1 MVAKR
6 EILIIN
12 NMRRKYPYIVAEIG
26 GNHNGDIE
34 LGKKMIKTAK
44 ECGADAVKFQL
55 YRRSDLWTEDHLKE
69 LNDGLVKLENV
80 SNWSTKELG
89 LNNIFEQV
97 DKFAIQE
104 QEHIEFFNYA
114 RELGIDY
121 GTSAF
126 TKNDVDFCID
136 QKVANLKIASCD
148 VTNLDLIEYVIS
160 KNYPTQIALGMANLA
175 EIEAIVRLIPEKYK
189 HNVTL
194 LHCISLYP
202 PKDEYVNLNFLKT
215 LRKTF
220 GFEVGYS
227 DHTFGFSIPLAAIAL
242 GATVIEKHFTLD
254 KNLPGWDHK
263 VSANPDEMRI
273 IASESKRIVDALGNG
288 IKIVSED
295 EIAKQKKFR
304 RSITTANYLKAGQVI
319 TYNDI
324 LFKRPGTGIP
334 ADKYKEIIGRH
345 VNRDIE
351 ANKTLFW
358 EDLVK

>member
-1 MVAKR
+1 M
-6 EILIIN
+6 N
-12 NMRRKYPYIVAEIG
+12 KYPYIVAEIG

-34 LGKKMIKTAK
+34 LGKKMIKAAK
-44 ECGADAVKFQL
+44 DCGADAVKFQL
-55 YRRSDLWTEDHLKE
+55 YRREDLWTEDHLKE
-69 LNDGLVKLENV
+69 LNDGVVKLENV

-89 LNNIFEQV
+89 LNNIFDQV
-97 DKFAIQE
+97 DKFAVQE
-104 QEHIEFFNYA
+104 QEHIEFFDYA
-114 RELGIDY
+114 RKLGIDY

-126 TKNDVDFCID
+126 IKKDVDFCID

-160 KNYPTQIALGMANLA
+160 KDYPTQIALGMASLA
-175 EIEAIVRLIPEKYK
+175 EIEAIVKLIPEKFK

-194 LHCISLYP
+194 LHCVSLYP
-202 PKDEYVNLNFLKT
+202 PKDEYVNLNFLQT
-215 LRKTF
+215 LRQAF
-220 GFEVGYS
+220 GMEVGYS

-242 GATVIEKHFTLD
+242 GAAVIEKHFTLD

-263 VSANPDEMRI
+263 VSANPEEMSI

-288 IKIVSED
+288 IKVVSVD

-304 RSITTANYLKAGQVI
+304 RSITTATALKAGQEI

-334 ADKYKEIIGRH
+334 ADKFKEIIGRH
-345 VNRDIE
+345 VNRYIE

-358 EDLVK
+358 DDLVK

>member
-1 MVAKR
+1 MSV
-6 EILIIN
+6 
-12 NMRRKYPYIVAEIG
+12 KYPYIVAEIG

-34 LGKKMIKTAK
+34 LGKKMIKAAK

-55 YRRSDLWTEDHLKE
+55 YRRCDLWTEDHLKE
-69 LNDGLVKLENV
+69 LNDGVVQLENV

-89 LNNIFEQV
+89 LNNIFDQV

-104 QEHIEFFNYA
+104 QEHIEFFRYA

-126 TKNDVDFCID
+126 TKKDVDFCID

-160 KNYPTQIALGMANLA
+160 KDYPTQIALGMASLA
-175 EIEAIVRLIPEKYK
+175 EIETIVNLIPKKYK

-194 LHCISLYP
+194 LHCVSLYP
-202 PKDEYVNLNFLKT
+202 PKDEFINLNFLRT
-215 LRKTF
+215 LRQAF
-220 GFEVGYS
+220 GMQVGYS
-227 DHTFGFSIPLAAIAL
+227 DHTFGYSIPLAAVAL

-263 VSANPDEMRI
+263 VSANPEEMRI
-273 IASESKRIVDALGNG
+273 ITAESKRIIDALGDG
-288 IKIVSED
+288 IKFISDD
-295 EIAKQKKFR
+295 EIAKQRKFR
-304 RSITTANYLKAGQVI
+304 RSITTAYALKAGQEI
-319 TYNDI
+319 TYSDI

-334 ADKYKEIIGRH
+334 ADRYKDIIGRH
-345 VNRDIE
+345 VNHDIE

>member
-1 MVAKR
+1 MG
-6 EILIIN
+6 
-12 NMRRKYPYIVAEIG
+12 KYPYIVAEIG

-34 LGKKMIKTAK
+34 LGKKMIKAAK

-55 YRRSDLWTEDHLKE
+55 YRREDLWTEDHLKE
-69 LNDGLVKLENV
+69 LNDGVVKLENV

-97 DKFAIQE
+97 DKFAVQE

-126 TKNDVDFCID
+126 TKKDVDFCID
-136 QKVANLKIASCD
+136 QKCANLKVASCD

-160 KNYPTQIALGMANLA
+160 KDYPTQIALGMASLA
-175 EIEAIVRLIPEKYK
+175 EIEAVVKLIPERFK

-194 LHCISLYP
+194 LHCVSLYP
-202 PKDEYVNLNFLKT
+202 PKDEYVNLNFLHT
-215 LRKTF
+215 LRQAF
-220 GFEVGYS
+220 GMEVGYS

-242 GATVIEKHFTLD
+242 GATVIEKHFTLY
-254 KNLPGWDHK
+254 KNLPVWDHK
-263 VSANPDEMRI
+263 VSANPEEMRI

-288 IKIVSED
+288 IKVVSDD

-304 RSITTANYLKAGQVI
+304 RSIKTADSLKAGQEI
-319 TYNDI
+319 TYIDI
-324 LFKRPGTGIP
+324 LFNRTGTGIP
-334 ADKYKEIIGRH
+334 ADRFKEVIGRH

-351 ANKTLFW
+351 ENKTLFW

>member
-1 MVAKR
+1 MA
-6 EILIIN
+6 E
-12 NMRRKYPYIVAEIG
+12 YPYIVAEIG

-34 LGKKMIKTAK
+34 LGKKMIKAAK

-55 YRRSDLWTEDHLKE
+55 YRREDLWTEDHLRE
-69 LNDGLVKLENV
+69 LNDGVVKLENV

-89 LNNIFEQV
+89 LNNIFDQV

-114 RELGIDY
+114 RALGIDY

-126 TKNDVDFCID
+126 TKKDVDFCID
-136 QKVANLKIASCD
+136 QRCANLKVASCD

-160 KNYPTQIALGMANLA
+160 KDYPTQIALGMASLA
-175 EIEAIVRLIPEKYK
+175 EIEAIVKLIPTRFK

-194 LHCISLYP
+194 LHCVSLYP
-202 PKDEYVNLNFLKT
+202 PKDEYVNLNFLNT
-215 LRKTF
+215 LRRAF
-220 GFEVGYS
+220 GMKVGYS
-227 DHTFGFSIPLAAIAL
+227 DHTLGFSIPLAAIVL

-254 KNLPGWDHK
+254 KHLPGWDHK
-263 VSANPDEMRI
+263 VSANPEEMRI
-273 IASESKRIVDALGNG
+273 ITAESKRIIDALGNG
-288 IKIVSED
+288 IKVVSDD

-304 RSITTANYLKAGQVI
+304 RSITTANALQAGQEI

-334 ADKYKEIIGRH
+334 ADKFREVIGHH
-345 VNRDIE
+345 VNRDIKE
-351 ANKTLFW
+351 NKTLFW

>member
-1 MVAKR
+1 MSV
-6 EILIIN
+6 
-12 NMRRKYPYIVAEIG
+12 KYPYIVAEIG

-34 LGKKMIKTAK
+34 LGKKMIKAAK

-55 YRRSDLWTEDHLKE
+55 YRRCDLWTEDHLKE
-69 LNDGLVKLENV
+69 LNDGVVQLENV

-89 LNNIFEQV
+89 LNNIFDQV

-104 QEHIEFFNYA
+104 QEHIEFFRYA

-126 TKNDVDFCID
+126 TKKDVDFCID

-160 KNYPTQIALGMANLA
+160 KDYPTQIALGMASLA
-175 EIEAIVRLIPEKYK
+175 EIETIVNLIPKKYK

-194 LHCISLYP
+194 LHCVSLYP
-202 PKDEYVNLNFLKT
+202 PKDEFINLNFLRT
-215 LRKTF
+215 LRQAF
-220 GFEVGYS
+220 GMQVGYS
-227 DHTFGFSIPLAAIAL
+227 DHTFGYSIPLAAVAL

-263 VSANPDEMRI
+263 VSANPEEMRI
-273 IASESKRIVDALGNG
+273 ITVESKRIIDALGDG
-288 IKIVSED
+288 IKFISDD
-295 EIAKQKKFR
+295 EIAKQRKFR
-304 RSITTANYLKAGQVI
+304 RSITTAYALKAGQEI
-319 TYNDI
+319 TYSDI

-334 ADKYKEIIGRH
+334 ADRYKDIIGRH
-345 VNRDIE
+345 VNHDIE

>member
-1 MVAKR
+1 MG
-6 EILIIN
+6 
-12 NMRRKYPYIVAEIG
+12 KYPYIVAEIG

-34 LGKKMIKTAK
+34 LGKKMIKAAK

-55 YRRSDLWTEDHLKE
+55 YRREDLWTEDHLKE
-69 LNDGLVKLENV
+69 LNDGVVKLENV

-97 DKFAIQE
+97 DKFAVQE

-126 TKNDVDFCID
+126 TKKDVDFCID
-136 QKVANLKIASCD
+136 QKCANLKVASCD

-160 KNYPTQIALGMANLA
+160 KDYPTQIALGMASLA
-175 EIEAIVRLIPEKYK
+175 EIEAVVKLIPERFK

-194 LHCISLYP
+194 LHCVSLYP
-202 PKDEYVNLNFLKT
+202 PKDEYVNLNFLHT
-215 LRKTF
+215 LRQAF
-220 GFEVGYS
+220 GMEVGYS

-263 VSANPDEMRI
+263 VSANPEEMRI

-288 IKIVSED
+288 IKVVSDD

-304 RSITTANYLKAGQVI
+304 RSITTADSLKAGQEI

-334 ADKYKEIIGRH
+334 ADRFKDDLGRPVH
-345 VNRDIE
+345 RDIE
-351 ANKTLFW
+351 ENTTLLW

>member
-1 MVAKR
+1 MS
-6 EILIIN
+6 
-12 NMRRKYPYIVAEIG
+12 RKYPYIVAEIG

-34 LGKKMIKTAK
+34 LGKKMIKAAK

-55 YRRSDLWTEDHLKE
+55 YRRGDLWTEDHLKE
-69 LNDGLVKLENV
+69 LNDGVVKLENV

-121 GTSAF
+121 STSAF
-126 TKNDVDFCID
+126 TKKDVDFCID
-136 QKVANLKIASCD
+136 QKVANLKVASCD

-160 KNYPTQIALGMANLA
+160 KDYPTQIALGMASLA
-175 EIEAIVRLIPEKYK
+175 EIEAIVNLIPEKYK

-194 LHCISLYP
+194 LHCVSLYP

-215 LRKTF
+215 LRQAF
-220 GFEVGYS
+220 GMEVGYS
-227 DHTFGFSIPLAAIAL
+227 DHTFGFSIPLAAVAF

-254 KNLPGWDHK
+254 KNMPGWDHK
-263 VSANPDEMRI
+263 VSANPEEMRI
-273 IASESKRIVDALGNG
+273 IASESKRVVDALGSG
-288 IKIVSED
+288 IKVVSED

-304 RSITTANYLKAGQVI
+304 RSITTANALKAGQEI

-334 ADKYKEIIGRH
+334 ANKYKEIIGRH

-351 ANKTLFW
+351 ENKTLFW

>member
-1 MVAKR
+1 MAKR

>member
-1 MVAKR
+1 M
-6 EILIIN
+6 N
-12 NMRRKYPYIVAEIG
+12 
-26 GNHNGDIE
+26 
-34 LGKKMIKTAK
+34 
-44 ECGADAVKFQL
+44 
-55 YRRSDLWTEDHLKE
+55 
-69 LNDGLVKLENV
+69 
-80 SNWSTKELG
+80 
-89 LNNIFEQV
+89 
-97 DKFAIQE
+97 
-104 QEHIEFFNYA
+104 FFNYA

-126 TKNDVDFCID
+126 TKKDVDFCID
-136 QKVANLKIASCD
+136 QKCANLKVASCD

-160 KNYPTQIALGMANLA
+160 KDYPTQIALGMASLA
-175 EIEAIVRLIPEKYK
+175 EIEAVVKLIPERFK

-194 LHCISLYP
+194 LHCVSLYP
-202 PKDEYVNLNFLKT
+202 PKDEYVNLNFLHT
-215 LRKTF
+215 LRQAF
-220 GFEVGYS
+220 GMEVGYS

-263 VSANPDEMRI
+263 VSANPEEMRI

-288 IKIVSED
+288 IKVVSDD

-304 RSITTANYLKAGQVI
+304 RSITTADSLKAGQEI

-334 ADKYKEIIGRH
+334 ADRFKEVIGRH

-351 ANKTLFW
+351 ENKTLFW

>member
-1 MVAKR
+1 
-6 EILIIN
+6 
-12 NMRRKYPYIVAEIG
+12 MRRKYPYIVAEIG